1 MIGVLDGG
9 RMVVIEDLRRF
20 KEADTMLLLVVAS
33 FLGIPLEYQHCA
45 SDSNLTSALI
55 GRVADR
61 IEAERC
67 R

>member
-33 FLGIPLEYQHCA
+33 FLGIPLEYQHRA
-45 SDSNLTSALI
+45 SDSNL
-55 GRVADR
+55 DR
-61 IEAERC
+61 MA
-67 R
+67 